1 MQDQTITCP
10 YCGKEIPL
18 TETLSHQIK
27 EGLQREFELKSRER
41 ELELAKREKLL
52 AEEVKIL
59 EDSKKSIDQQVS
71 QRLQAEREKL
81 KQETR
86 KEVEEAV
93 RIELKDLQEQNV
105 EKERKLAEAQKVEL
119 EFRKK
124 VRELEELRKNQELE
138 IIRKLDEERKLIF
151 EKARKEAEEENRL
164 KLLEK
169 EKQLEDTKKAL
180 DEAKRKAHQG
190 SIQTQG
196 EVLELDL
203 ESLLRAQ
210 FPVDEIQPVP
220 KGIKGADIA
229 QKVHNRSG
237 HYCGTIL
244 WESKHTKAWNDG
256 WLSKLKDDQREVKA
270 EIAVLVTET
279 LPKGVESFGHIEGVW
294 VTSSLLS
301 IALASVLRTSLIEL
315 AQYKVSV
322 VGKSEKMEVL
332 YNYLSGPEFRQRI
345 EAIVESFKSMKE
357 DLDQE
362 KRAMIKTW
370 AKREKQIEKI
380 VNNTVGMYGDMEG
393 IIGASLPH
401 IKSLELTDG
410 AEPLKRDDIS

>member
-1 MQDQTITCP
+1 MSDQTITCP

-27 EGLQREFELKSRER
+27 EGLQKEFEMKARER

-52 AEEVKIL
+52 AEEVEIL
-59 EDSKKSIDQQVS
+59 EDSKKSIDQQVF
-71 QRLQAEREKL
+71 QKLQAERTKVKL
-81 KQETR
+81 EVR
-86 KEVEEAV
+86 KEVESAIRV
-93 RIELKDLQEQNV
+93 ELKDLQEQNV

-124 VRELEELRKNQELE
+124 IRELDELRKNQELE
-138 IIRKLDEERKLIF
+138 IVRKLDEERKLIF
-151 EKARKEAEEENRL
+151 EKARKEAGEENRL

-203 ESLLRAQ
+203 ESLLRVQ
-210 FPVDEIQPVP
+210 FPIDEIQPVP

-244 WESKHTKAWNDG
+244 WELKHTKAWNDG

-279 LPKGVESFGHIEGVW
+279 LPKGIESFGHIEGVW

-315 AQYKVSV
+315 AQHKLSST
-322 VGKSEKMEVL
+322 GKSEKMEVL

-362 KRAMIKTW
+362 KRAMIKMW
-370 AKREKQIEKI
+370 AKREKQIERI
-380 VNNTVGMYGDMEG
+380 VNNTVGMYGDMQG
-393 IIGASLPH
+393 IIGASLPQ

-410 AEPLKRDDIS
+410 PEPLKRDDI

>member
-1 MQDQTITCP
+1 MPDQTIICP

-27 EGLQREFELKSRER
+27 EELRKEFEQKAREK
-41 ELELAKREKLL
+41 ESELAKRENLL
-52 AEEVKIL
+52 ADEIKKI
-59 EDSKKSIDQQVS
+59 EDAKKEIDQQVL
-71 QRLQAEREKL
+71 QKLQAERERL
-81 KQETR
+81 KQEAK
-86 KEVEEAV
+86 KEVEEAIRV
-93 RIELKDLQEQNV
+93 KLKDLQEQNV
-105 EKERKLAEAQKVEL
+105 EKERKLAEAEKAEL
-119 EFRKK
+119 EFRKRI
-124 VRELEELRKNQELE
+124 RELEELRRNQELE
-138 IIRKLDEERKLIF
+138 ITRKLDEERKLIF
-151 EKARKEAEEENRL
+151 EKAKKEAEEENRL

-169 EKQLEDTKKAL
+169 EKQLEDTKNAL
-180 DEAKRKAHQG
+180 EEAKRKAYQG
-190 SIQTQG
+190 SMQTQG

-203 ESLLRAQ
+203 ESILRVQ
-210 FPVDEIQPVP
+210 FPIDDIEPVP
-220 KGIKGADIA
+220 KGIKGADII
-229 QKVHNRSG
+229 QKVRDRSG
-237 HYCGTIL
+237 RFCGTII

-279 LPKGVESFGHIEGVW
+279 LPRGVENFAQIEGVW
-294 VTSSLLS
+294 VTSYGLS

-315 AQYKVSV
+315 AQHKLSV

-362 KRAMIKTW
+362 KRAMIKIW

-380 VNNTVGMYGDMEG
+380 VNNTLGMYGDMEG
-393 IIGASLPH
+393 IIGASLPQ
-401 IKSLELTDG
+401 IRSLELTDG
-410 AEPLKRDDIS
+410 LESLKADDT

>member
-1 MQDQTITCP
+1 MPDQTITCP

-27 EGLQREFELKSRER
+27 EELRKEFELKARER
-41 ELELAKREKLL
+41 ESELAKREKSL
-52 AEEVKIL
+52 AEEMKIL
-59 EDSKKSIDQQVS
+59 EDAKKAIDQQVF
-71 QRLQAEREKL
+71 QKLQTEREKL
-81 KQETR
+81 KQEAR
-86 KEVEEAV
+86 KEVENAIQV
-93 RIELKDLQEQNV
+93 KLKDLQEQNN
-105 EKERKLAEAQKVEL
+105 EKEVKIAEAQKAEL

-124 VRELEELRKNQELE
+124 IRELEELRKNQELE
-138 IIRKLDEERKLIF
+138 ITRKLDEERKLIF
-151 EKARKEAEEENRL
+151 EKAKKEAEEENRL

-169 EKQLEDTKKAL
+169 DKQLEDTKKAL

-190 SIQTQG
+190 SMQTQG

-203 ESLLRAQ
+203 ESLLRSQ
-210 FPVDEIQPVP
+210 FPIDEIEPVP
-220 KGIKGADIA
+220 KGIRGADIM
-229 QKVHNRSG
+229 QKVRDRTG
-237 HYCGTIL
+237 HHCGTIV

-279 LPKGVESFGHIEGVW
+279 LPKGVEGFAQVEGVW
-294 VTSSLLS
+294 VTGYVLS
-301 IALASVLRTSLIEL
+301 ISLASVLRTSLIEL
-315 AQYKVSV
+315 AQHKVSL

-362 KRAMIKTW
+362 KRAMIKMW

-380 VNNTVGMYGDMEG
+380 INNTVGMYGDMEG
-393 IIGASLPH
+393 IIGASLPQ

-410 AEPLKRDDIS
+410 SEPLEADNT

>member
-1 MQDQTITCP
+1 MSDQTITCP

-27 EGLQREFELKSRER
+27 EGLQREFELKARER
-41 ELELAKREKLL
+41 ELELAKRENLL
-52 AEEVKIL
+52 AEEMKIL
-59 EDSKKSIDQQVS
+59 EDSKKSIDQQVF
-71 QRLQAEREKL
+71 QKLQSERTKVKL
-81 KQETR
+81 EVR
-86 KEVEEAV
+86 KEVESAV
-93 RIELKDLQEQNV
+93 RVELKDLQEQNV
-105 EKERKLAEAQKVEL
+105 EKERKLAEALKSEL

-124 VRELEELRKNQELE
+124 IRELDELRKNQELE
-138 IIRKLDEERKLIF
+138 IVRKLDEERKLIF
-151 EKARKEAEEENRL
+151 EKARKEAGEENRL

-190 SIQTQG
+190 SMQTQG

-203 ESLLRAQ
+203 ESVLRAQ

-256 WLSKLKDDQREVKA
+256 WLSKLKDDQREIKA

-279 LPKGVESFGHIEGVW
+279 LPKGIESFGQIEGVW
-294 VTSSLLS
+294 VTSFLLS
-301 IALASVLRTSLIEL
+301 IALASVLRTGLIEL
-315 AQYKVSV
+315 AQHKLSI

-332 YNYLSGPEFRQRI
+332 YNYLSGQEFRQRI

-362 KRAMIKTW
+362 KRAMIKMW
-370 AKREKQIEKI
+370 SKREKQIERI
-380 VNNTVGMYGDMEG
+380 VNNTVGMYGDMQG
-393 IIGASLPH
+393 IIGASLPQ
-401 IKSLELTDG
+401 IKSLELIDG
-410 AEPLKRDDIS
+410 TEPLKRDDI

>member
-1 MQDQTITCP
+1 MPDQTITCP

-27 EGLQREFELKSRER
+27 EELRKEFELKARER
-41 ELELAKREKLL
+41 ALELAKREKSL
-52 AEEVKIL
+52 AEEMKIL
-59 EDSKKSIDQQVS
+59 EDAKKTIDQQVL
-71 QRLQAEREKL
+71 QKLQAEREKL
-81 KQETR
+81 KQEAK
-86 KEVEEAV
+86 KEVEAAIRV
-93 RIELKDLQEQNV
+93 ELKDLQEQNT

-124 VRELEELRKNQELE
+124 IRQLDELRKNQELE
-138 IIRKLDEERKLIF
+138 IARKLDEECKLIF
-151 EKARKEAEEENRL
+151 EKAKKEAEEENRL

-180 DEAKRKAHQG
+180 DEAKRKAYQG
-190 SIQTQG
+190 SMQTQG

-203 ESLLRAQ
+203 ESLLRSQ
-210 FPVDEIQPVP
+210 FPIDEIEPVP
-220 KGIKGADIA
+220 KGIRGADIM
-229 QKVHNRSG
+229 QKVHDRSG
-237 HYCGTIL
+237 RYCGTIV

-279 LPKGVESFGHIEGVW
+279 LPKGVETFAQIEGVW
-294 VTSSLLS
+294 VTSSVLTS
-301 IALASVLRTSLIEL
+301 PLASVLRTSLIEL
-315 AQYKVSV
+315 AQHKVSLI
-322 VGKSEKMEVL
+322 GKSEKMEVL

-362 KRAMIKTW
+362 KRAMIKMW

-380 VNNTVGMYGDMEG
+380 VNNTVGMYGDMQG
-393 IIGASLPH
+393 IIGASLPQ

-410 AEPLKRDDIS
+410 SEPLKIEDT

>member
-1 MQDQTITCP
+1 MSDQTITCP

-27 EGLQREFELKSRER
+27 EGLRKEFELKSRDR
-41 ELELAKREKLL
+41 ELELAKREKIL
-52 AEEVKIL
+52 AEEKKIL
-59 EDSKKSIDQQVS
+59 EDSQKAIDQQVS

-81 KQETR
+81 KQEAR
-86 KEVEEAV
+86 KE
-93 RIELKDLQEQNV
+93 IENAIQVKLKDLQEQNN
-105 EKERKLAEAQKVEL
+105 EKEVKIAEAQKAEL

-124 VRELEELRKNQELE
+124 IRELEELRKNQELE
-138 IIRKLDEERKLIF
+138 ITRKLDEERKLIS

-203 ESLLRAQ
+203 ESLLRTQ

-229 QKVHNRSG
+229 QKVHNRGG

-244 WESKHTKAWNDG
+244 WELKHTKAWNDG

-279 LPKGVESFGHIEGVW
+279 LPMEVESFGQIEGVW

-301 IALASVLRTSLIEL
+301 TALASVLRTSLIEL
-315 AQYKVSV
+315 AQHKLSI

-332 YNYLSGPEFRQRI
+332 YNYLSGPEFRRRI

-362 KRAMIKTW
+362 KRAMIKIW
-370 AKREKQIEKI
+370 AKREKQIERI
-380 VNNTVGMYGDMEG
+380 VNNTVGMYGDIEG

-401 IKSLELTDG
+401 IKSLELTNG
-410 AEPLKRDDIS
+410 AEPLKRDDI

>member
-10 YCGKEIPL
+10 YCGKAIPL

-27 EGLQREFELKSRER
+27 EEIRKEFELKSRER
-41 ELELAKREKLL
+41 ESELARRENLL
-52 AEEVKIL
+52 ADEIKKL
-59 EDSKKSIDQQVS
+59 EDSKKAIDLQVS
-71 QRLQAEREKL
+71 RKLQAEREKL
-81 KQETR
+81 KQDAR
-86 KEVEEAV
+86 KEAEDAIRV
-93 RIELKDLQEQNV
+93 ELKDLQEQNV

-119 EFRKK
+119 EFRRKI
-124 VRELEELRKNQELE
+124 RELEELGKNQELE
-138 IIRKLDEERKLIF
+138 ITRKLDEERKLIF
-151 EKARKEAEEENRL
+151 EKARKEAEEESRL

-190 SIQTQG
+190 SVQTQG

-203 ESLLRAQ
+203 ESLLKSQ
-210 FPVDEIQPVP
+210 FPVDQIEPVP
-220 KGIKGADIA
+220 KGIKGADIL
-229 QKVHNRSG
+229 QKVHDRNGRF
-237 HYCGTIL
+237 CGTII

-279 LPKGVESFGHIEGVW
+279 LPRGVESFAQIEGIW
-294 VTSSLLS
+294 VTCYGLSSP
-301 IALASVLRTSLIEL
+301 LACVLRTGLIEL
-315 AQYKVSV
+315 AQHKVSI

-345 EAIVESFKSMKE
+345 EAIVESFKAMKE

-362 KRAMIKTW
+362 KRAMIKMW

-380 VNNTVGMYGDMEG
+380 VSNTIGMYGDMEG
-393 IIGASLPH
+393 IIGASMPQ

-410 AEPLKRDDIS
+410 TESLVGDSL

>member
-1 MQDQTITCP
+1 MSDQTITCP

-27 EGLQREFELKSRER
+27 EGLQREFELKARER
-41 ELELAKREKLL
+41 ELGLAKREKLL
-52 AEEVKIL
+52 AEEMKIL
-59 EDSKKSIDQQVS
+59 EDSKKSIDQQVF
-71 QRLQAEREKL
+71 QKLQAERTKV
-81 KQETR
+81 KQEVR
-86 KEVEEAV
+86 KEVESAV
-93 RIELKDLQEQNV
+93 RVELKDLQEQNV

-124 VRELEELRKNQELE
+124 IRELDELRKNQELE
-138 IIRKLDEERKLIF
+138 IARKLDEERKLIF
-151 EKARKEAEEENRL
+151 EKARKEAGEENRL

-190 SIQTQG
+190 SMQTQG

-203 ESLLRAQ
+203 ESVLRAQ

-237 HYCGTIL
+237 LYCGTIL

-256 WLSKLKDDQREVKA
+256 WLSKLKDDQREIKA

-279 LPKGVESFGHIEGVW
+279 LPKGIESFGQIEGVW

-301 IALASVLRTSLIEL
+301 IALASVLRASLIEL
-315 AQYKVSV
+315 AQHKLSI

-332 YNYLSGPEFRQRI
+332 YNYLSGQEFRQRI

-362 KRAMIKTW
+362 KRAMIKIW
-370 AKREKQIEKI
+370 AKREKQIERI
-380 VNNTVGMYGDMEG
+380 VNNTVGMYGDIEG

-410 AEPLKRDDIS
+410 AEPLKRDDI

>member
-1 MQDQTITCP
+1 MPDQTITCP

-27 EGLQREFELKSRER
+27 EGLRKEFELKARER
-41 ELELAKREKLL
+41 ESELAKRESLL
-52 AEEVKIL
+52 ADEIKKL
-59 EDSKKSIDQQVS
+59 EDAKKAIDHQVS
-71 QRLQAEREKL
+71 RKLEAEREKL
-81 KQETR
+81 KQDAR
-86 KEVEEAV
+86 KEVEDAIRV
-93 RIELKDLQEQNV
+93 ELKDLQEQNV

-124 VRELEELRKNQELE
+124 IREMEELRKNQELE
-138 IIRKLDEERKLIF
+138 ITRKLDEERKLIF

-190 SIQTQG
+190 SVQTQG

-203 ESLLRAQ
+203 ESLLKSQ
-210 FPVDEIQPVP
+210 FPIDEIEPVP
-220 KGIKGADIA
+220 KGIKGADIL
-229 QKVHNRSG
+229 QKVHDRSG
-237 HYCGTIL
+237 RFCGTII

-279 LPKGVESFGHIEGVW
+279 LPKGVESFAQIEGIW
-294 VTSSLLS
+294 VTCYGLSSP
-301 IALASVLRTSLIEL
+301 LASVLRAGLIEL
-315 AQYKVSV
+315 AQHKVSI

-332 YNYLSGPEFRQRI
+332 YNYLSGPEFRRRI
-345 EAIVESFKSMKE
+345 EAIVESFKAMKE

-362 KRAMIKTW
+362 KRAMIKMW
-370 AKREKQIEKI
+370 AKREKQIERI

-393 IIGASLPH
+393 IIGAPLPQ

-410 AEPLKRDDIS
+410 SEPSGLDNT

>member
-1 MQDQTITCP
+1 MSDQTITCP

-27 EGLQREFELKSRER
+27 EGLQKEFELKSREKES
-41 ELELAKREKLL
+41 ELSRREKLL
-52 AEEVKIL
+52 ADEIKKVEDAKKI
-59 EDSKKSIDQQVS
+59 IDQQIS
-71 QRLQAEREKL
+71 QKLQAEREKL

-86 KEVEEAV
+86 KEVEETI
-93 RIELKDLQEQNV
+93 RLELKDLQEQNV

-119 EFRKK
+119 DFRKK

-138 IIRKLDEERKLIF
+138 ITRKLDEERKLIF
-151 EKARKEAEEENRL
+151 EKAKKEAGEENRL

-203 ESLLRAQ
+203 ESLLKSQ
-210 FPVDEIQPVP
+210 FPVDEIEPVP
-220 KGIKGADIA
+220 KGIKGADIV
-229 QKVHNRSG
+229 QRVHDRG
-237 HYCGTIL
+237 GRFCGTII

-256 WLSKLKDDQREVKA
+256 WLS

-279 LPKGVESFGHIEGVW
+279 MPRGVEGFSLVEGVW
-294 VTSSLLS
+294 VTSYVLS

-315 AQYKVSV
+315 AQLKLSL

-345 EAIVESFKSMKE
+345 EAIVESFQSMKE

-362 KRAMIKTW
+362 KRAMIKMW

-393 IIGASLPH
+393 IIGATLPQ
-401 IKSLELTDG
+401 IKNLELSNG
-410 AEPLKRDDIS
+410 SEPLKTDDT

>member
-10 YCGKEIPL
+10 YCSKEIPL

-27 EGLQREFELKSRER
+27 EGLQKEFELKSRER
-41 ELELAKREKLL
+41 ELELAKREKTL
-52 AEEVKIL
+52 AEEIEKVEDAKKI
-59 EDSKKSIDQQVS
+59 IDQQVS
-71 QRLQAEREKL
+71 QKLQAEREKL

-86 KEVEEAV
+86 KDIEASV

-119 EFRKK
+119 DFRKK

-138 IIRKLDEERKLIF
+138 IVRKLDEERKLIF
-151 EKARKEAEEENRL
+151 EKAKKEAGEENRL

-190 SIQTQG
+190 SMQTQG

-203 ESLLRAQ
+203 ESILKSQ
-210 FPVDEIQPVP
+210 FPVDEIEPVP
-220 KGIKGADIA
+220 KGIKGADIV
-229 QKVHNRSG
+229 QRVHDRG
-237 HYCGTIL
+237 GRFCGTII

-256 WLSKLKDDQREVKA
+256 WLLKLKDDQREVKA

-279 LPKGVESFGHIEGVW
+279 MPKGVEGFSQVEGVW
-294 VTSSLLS
+294 VTSYVLS

-315 AQYKVSV
+315 AQLKVSL

-345 EAIVESFKSMKE
+345 EAIVESFQSMKE

-362 KRAMIKTW
+362 KRAMIKMW
-370 AKREKQIEKI
+370 AKREKQIERI

-393 IIGASLPH
+393 IIGAALPQ
-401 IKSLELTDG
+401 IKSLELTEG
-410 AEPLKRDDIS
+410 SASLKTEGS

>member
-1 MQDQTITCP
+1 MSDQTITCS

-18 TETLSHQIK
+18 TETLALQIK
-27 EGLQREFELKSRER
+27 EGLRKEFELKARER
-41 ELELAKREKLL
+41 ELELAKREKSL
-52 AEEVKIL
+52 AEEKKIL
-59 EDSKKSIDQQVS
+59 EDSKKTIDLQVL
-71 QRLQAEREKL
+71 QKLQAEREKL
-81 KQETR
+81 KQEAR
-86 KEVEEAV
+86 KEVEAAI

-124 VRELEELRKNQELE
+124 IRELEELRKNQELE
-138 IIRKLDEERKLIF
+138 ITRKLDQERKLIF
-151 EKARKEAEEENRL
+151 EKAKKEAEEENRL

-190 SIQTQG
+190 SMQTQG

-203 ESLLRAQ
+203 ESLLRSQ
-210 FPVDEIQPVP
+210 FPIDEIEPVP
-220 KGIKGADIA
+220 KGIKGADIM
-229 QKVHNRSG
+229 QKIRDRSG
-237 HYCGTIL
+237 RYCGTIV

-279 LPKGVESFGHIEGVW
+279 LPKGVESFAHVEGVW
-294 VTSSLLS
+294 VTSYLLS

-315 AQYKVSV
+315 AQHKLSI

-362 KRAMIKTW
+362 KRAMMKIW

-380 VNNTVGMYGDMEG
+380 VNNTVGMYGDMQG
-393 IIGASLPH
+393 IIGASLPQ

-410 AEPLKRDDIS
+410 SEFLGTDTT

>member
-1 MQDQTITCP
+1 MSDQTITCP

-27 EGLQREFELKSRER
+27 EGIQREFELKTRER

-52 AEEVKIL
+52 AEEVKTL
-59 EDSKKSIDQQVS
+59 EDSKKSIDQQVF
-71 QRLQAEREKL
+71 QKLQAERTKVKL
-81 KQETR
+81 EVR
-86 KEVEEAV
+86 KEIESAIRV
-93 RIELKDLQEQNV
+93 ELKDLQEQNV

-124 VRELEELRKNQELE
+124 IRELDELRKNQELE
-138 IIRKLDEERKLIF
+138 IVRKLDEERKLIF
-151 EKARKEAEEENRL
+151 EKARKEAGEENRL

-203 ESLLRAQ
+203 ESLLRVQ
-210 FPVDEIQPVP
+210 FPIDEIQPVP

-244 WESKHTKAWNDG
+244 WELKHTKAWNDG

-279 LPKGVESFGHIEGVW
+279 LPKGIESFGHIEGVW

-301 IALASVLRTSLIEL
+301 IPLASVLRTSLIEL
-315 AQYKVSV
+315 AQHKLSSI
-322 VGKSEKMEVL
+322 GKSEKMEVL

-362 KRAMIKTW
+362 KRAMIKIW

-380 VNNTVGMYGDMEG
+380 VNNTVGMYGDMQG
-393 IIGASLPH
+393 IIGASLPQ

-410 AEPLKRDDIS
+410 AEPLKRDDI

>member
-1 MQDQTITCP
+1 MPDQTITCP

-27 EGLQREFELKSRER
+27 EGLQREFELKARDR
-41 ELELAKREKLL
+41 ELEVAKREKLL
-52 AEEVKIL
+52 AEEMKIL
-59 EDSKKSIDQQVS
+59 EDSKKSIDQQVF
-71 QRLQAEREKL
+71 RKLQAERTKV
-81 KQETR
+81 KQEVR
-86 KEVEEAV
+86 KEVESAV
-93 RIELKDLQEQNV
+93 RVELKDLQEQNV

-124 VRELEELRKNQELE
+124 MRELDELKKNQELE
-138 IIRKLDEERKLIF
+138 IVRKLDEERKLIF
-151 EKARKEAEEENRL
+151 EKARKEAADENRL
-164 KLLEK
+164 KFLEK

-203 ESLLRAQ
+203 ESLLKAQ
-210 FPVDEIQPVP
+210 FTIDEIQPVP

-229 QKVHNRSG
+229 QKVHNRGG

-244 WESKHTKAWNDG
+244 WELKHTKAWNEG
-256 WLSKLKDDQREVKA
+256 WLSKLKNDQREVKA

-279 LPKGVESFGHIEGVW
+279 LPRGVESFGHMEGVW
-294 VTSSLLS
+294 VTSSALS

-315 AQYKVSV
+315 AQHKFSI

-332 YNYLSGPEFRQRI
+332 YNYLSGTEFRQKI

-362 KRAMIKTW
+362 KRAMIKMW

-380 VNNTVGMYGDMEG
+380 VNNTVGMYGDMQG
-393 IIGASLPH
+393 IIGASLPQ
-401 IKSLELTDG
+401 IKSLELPDV
-410 AEPLKRDDIS
+410 A

>member
-1 MQDQTITCP
+1 MSDQTITCP

-27 EGLQREFELKSRER
+27 EGLRKEFELKSRDR
-41 ELELAKREKLL
+41 ELELAKREKIL
-52 AEEVKIL
+52 AEEKKIL
-59 EDSKKSIDQQVS
+59 ENSKKAIDQQVS

-81 KQETR
+81 KQEAR
-86 KEVEEAV
+86 KEVENAIQV
-93 RIELKDLQEQNV
+93 KLKDLQEQNN
-105 EKERKLAEAQKVEL
+105 EKEVKIAEAQKAEL

-124 VRELEELRKNQELE
+124 IRELEELRKNQELE
-138 IIRKLDEERKLIF
+138 ITRKLDEERKLIS

-203 ESLLRAQ
+203 ESLLRTQ

-229 QKVHNRSG
+229 QKVHNRGG

-244 WESKHTKAWNDG
+244 WELKHTKAWNDG

-279 LPKGVESFGHIEGVW
+279 LPMEVESFGQIEGVW

-301 IALASVLRTSLIEL
+301 TALASVLRTSLIEL
-315 AQYKVSV
+315 AQHKLSI

-362 KRAMIKTW
+362 KRAMIKIW
-370 AKREKQIEKI
+370 AKREKQIERI
-380 VNNTVGMYGDMEG
+380 VNNTVGMYGDIEG

-401 IKSLELTDG
+401 IKSLELTNG
-410 AEPLKRDDIS
+410 AEPLKRDDI

>member
-1 MQDQTITCP
+1 MSDQTITCP

-27 EGLQREFELKSRER
+27 EGLQREFELKARER
-41 ELELAKREKLL
+41 ELGLAKREKLL
-52 AEEVKIL
+52 AEEMKIL
-59 EDSKKSIDQQVS
+59 EDSKNSVDQQVF
-71 QRLQAEREKL
+71 QKLQAERTKV
-81 KQETR
+81 KQEVR
-86 KEVEEAV
+86 KEVESAV
-93 RIELKDLQEQNV
+93 RVELKDLQEQNV

-124 VRELEELRKNQELE
+124 IRELDELRKNQELE
-138 IIRKLDEERKLIF
+138 IVRKLDEERKLIF
-151 EKARKEAEEENRL
+151 EKARKEAGEENRL

-190 SIQTQG
+190 SMQTQG

-203 ESLLRAQ
+203 ESVLRAQ

-256 WLSKLKDDQREVKA
+256 WLSKLKDDQREIKA

-279 LPKGVESFGHIEGVW
+279 LPKGIESFGQIEGVW

-315 AQYKVSV
+315 AQHKLSI

-332 YNYLSGPEFRQRI
+332 YNYLSGQEFRQRI

-362 KRAMIKTW
+362 KRAMIKIW
-370 AKREKQIEKI
+370 AKREKQIERI
-380 VNNTVGMYGDMEG
+380 VNNTVGMYGDIEG

-410 AEPLKRDDIS
+410 AETLKRDDI

>member
-1 MQDQTITCP
+1 MSNQTIACP
-10 YCGKEIPL
+10 YCAKEIPL

-27 EGLQREFELKSRER
+27 EELRKEFELKAKER
-41 ELELAKREKLL
+41 ELEIARREKSL
-52 AEEVKIL
+52 AEEMKTL
-59 EDSKKSIDQQVS
+59 EDARKTIDQQVF
-71 QRLQAEREKL
+71 QKLQAEKEKL
-81 KQETR
+81 KRESR
-86 KEVEEAV
+86 KEVEDAIRV
-93 RIELKDLQEQNV
+93 ELKDLKDQNV
-105 EKERKLAEAQKVEL
+105 EKERKLVEAQRVEL

-138 IIRKLDEERKLIF
+138 ITRKLDEERKIIS
-151 EKARKEAEEENRL
+151 EKARKEAEEEMRL

-180 DEAKRKAHQG
+180 DEAKRKAQQG
-190 SIQTQG
+190 SMQTQG

-203 ESLLRAQ
+203 ESLLKAQ
-210 FPVDEIQPVP
+210 FPTDTIEPVP
-220 KGIKGADIA
+220 KGIRGADIL
-229 QKVHNRSG
+229 QKVHNKSG
-237 HYCGTIL
+237 HYCGAMI
-244 WESKHTKAWNDG
+244 WESKHTKAWSDG

-279 LPKGVESFGHIEGVW
+279 MPKGIEGFAQIEGVW
-294 VTSSLLS
+294 VADYALS
-301 IALASVLRTSLIEL
+301 IALASVLRTSLMEL
-315 AQYKVSV
+315 AQHKLSL

-332 YNYLSGPEFRQRI
+332 YNYLSGPEFRQKI

-362 KRAMIKTW
+362 KRAIIKIW

-380 VNNTVGMYGDMEG
+380 VNNTAGMYGDMQG
-393 IIGASLPH
+393 IIGATLPH

-410 AEPLKRDDIS
+410 TEPPETDDT

>member
-1 MQDQTITCP
+1 MPDQTITCP

-27 EGLQREFELKSRER
+27 EGLRKEYELKARDREFEI
-41 ELELAKREKLL
+41 AKREKSL
-52 AEEVKIL
+52 AEEKKIL
-59 EDSKKSIDQQVS
+59 EDSKKAIDQQVF
-71 QRLQAEREKL
+71 QKLQAERENL

-86 KEVEEAV
+86 KEIEAAV

-124 VRELEELRKNQELE
+124 VRELEELGKNQELE
-138 IIRKLDEERKLIF
+138 ITRKLDEERRSIY
-151 EKARKEAEEENRL
+151 EKAKKEAGDEHRL

-180 DEAKRKAHQG
+180 DEAKRKAQQG
-190 SIQTQG
+190 SMQTQG

-203 ESLLRAQ
+203 EAFLRSQ
-210 FPVDEIQPVP
+210 FPIDEIEPVP
-220 KGIKGADIA
+220 KGITGADIL
-229 QKVHNRSG
+229 QKVHDRG
-237 HYCGTIL
+237 GRYCGTII

-256 WLSKLKDDQREVKA
+256 WLSKLKDDRREVKA

-279 LPKGVESFGHIEGVW
+279 MPKGIEGFVHMEGVW
-294 VTSSLLS
+294 VTSYALS
-301 IALASVLRTSLIEL
+301 IALASVLRTGLIEL

-322 VGKSEKMEVL
+322 VGKNEKMEVL
-332 YNYLSGPEFRQRI
+332 YNYLSGQEFKQRI
-345 EAIVESFKSMKE
+345 EAIVESFQTMKE

-370 AKREKQIEKI
+370 AKREKQIERI
-380 VNNTVGMYGDMEG
+380 INNTVGMYGDMQG

-410 AEPLKRDDIS
+410 LETPKTDDT